1 MLETFYRPEINI
13 NGFMLN
19 DKIYFQKIVYNKY
32 EFRHARNGFTLIAG
46 E

>member
-32 EFRHARNGFTLIAG
+32 EFRQDMREMVLR
-46 E
+46 